1 MKVMVDIPTKDEFC
15 NDCEFQMGGGW
26 CTHFKT
32 GLAINVKVVEPL
44 RCKECLDLEKE
55 KGKKK

>member
-1 MKVMVDIPTKDEFC
+1 MVDIPTKDEFC